1 MWNLNLYFP
10 KGYNEPLHS
19 TMSKE
24 ANLKQS
30 TKYYH
35 ILTILWKRIAF
46 KDSVSVMSRRTSVTI
61 KGLSLPAG

>member
-10 KGYNEPLHS
+10 ESYNEPLHS

-24 ANLKQS
+24 ASMKQS
-30 TKYYH
+30 TKYYP
-35 ILTILWKRIAF
+35 ILNILWKRTAF
-46 KDSVSVMSRRTSVTI
+46 KEPVSVMSRRTSVTI